1 MLNYEA
7 PSVTLNEILGLNED
21 VSVILNTIPGATIYY
36 TLDGTTPTTGSLVYN
51 GPISILESTTFQY
64 MAALGVYYSP
74 VYKKTYTINNPE
86 PIIPDPIPNP
96 TPTPGNIITGAVA
109 GITGAL
115 LSIVNVITEPAA
127 TETAPNEIAPGLPA
141 NPSESDANSLLGI
154 IIGLIILAVIGLV
167 AYLGRGTIF
176 AMLGRGKQ

>member
-1 MLNYEA
+1 
-7 PSVTLNEILGLNED
+7 
-21 VSVILNTIPGATIYY
+21 
-36 TLDGTTPTTGSLVYN
+36 
-51 GPISILESTTFQY
+51 
-64 MAALGVYYSP
+64 
-74 VYKKTYTINNPE
+74 
-86 PIIPDPIPNP
+86 
-96 TPTPGNIITGAVA
+96 
-109 GITGAL
+109 
-115 LSIVNVITEPAA
+115 VNVITEPAA